1 MTLLEDAG
9 RAIDDGVNLLRNVTK
24 NPKFVAGA
32 GATEIHLASQIQT
45 FAKHHSGLEQYAIEK
60 FGQALEILSRTL
72 A

>member
-32 GATEIHLASQIQT
+32 GATEIHLAS
-45 FAKHHSGLEQYAIEK
+45 
-60 FGQALEILSRTL
+60 
-72 A
+72 